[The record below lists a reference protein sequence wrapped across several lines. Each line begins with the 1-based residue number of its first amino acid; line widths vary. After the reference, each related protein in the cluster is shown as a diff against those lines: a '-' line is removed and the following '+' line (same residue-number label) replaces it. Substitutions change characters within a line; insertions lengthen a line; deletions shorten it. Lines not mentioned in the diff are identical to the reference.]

1 MTVLHILVAMPCAK
15 ICSDIDG
22 TIKST
27 QMADLILLDYFVRIF
42 KYFLLLFYF
51 FKII

>member
-22 TIKST
+22 TIKLT
-27 QMADLILLDYFVRIF
+27 LFTVFIE
-42 KYFLLLFYF
+42 KYTL
-51 FKII
+51 

>member
-22 TIKST
+22 TIKLT
-27 QMADLILLDYFVRIF
+27 FVIVL
-42 KYFLLLFYF
+42 KYN
-51 FKII
+51 

>member
-27 QMADLILLDYFVRIF
+27 QMVDLNQLDCYCPALR
-42 KYFLLLFYF
+42 Y
-51 FKII
+51 FKIFE

>member
-1 MTVLHILVAMPCAK
+1 MTVLHILVAVPYAK

-27 QMADLILLDYFVRIF
+27 FIVLKDN
-42 KYFLLLFYF
+42 
-51 FKII
+51 